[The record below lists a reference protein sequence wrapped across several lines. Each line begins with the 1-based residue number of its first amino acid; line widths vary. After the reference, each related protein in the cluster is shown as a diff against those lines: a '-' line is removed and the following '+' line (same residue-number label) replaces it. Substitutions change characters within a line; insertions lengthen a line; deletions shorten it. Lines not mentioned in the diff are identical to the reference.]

1 MTQVKYFMAVD
12 LGATSGRT
20 ILGSL
25 QNGKLEQEE
34 LTRFANPIIQLGRHF
49 YWDIYALYNE
59 IVRGLKTAA
68 VWSSPAWASTRG
80 GWTSCA

>member
-49 YWDIYALYNE
+49 
-59 IVRGLKTAA
+59 
-68 VWSSPAWASTRG
+68 
-80 GWTSCA
+80 